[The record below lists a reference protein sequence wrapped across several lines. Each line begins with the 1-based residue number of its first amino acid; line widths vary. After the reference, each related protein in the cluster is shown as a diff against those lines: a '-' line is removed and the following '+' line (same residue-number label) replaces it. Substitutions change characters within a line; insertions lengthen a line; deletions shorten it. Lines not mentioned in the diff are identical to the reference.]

1 MLAPVGE
8 GVGANWDARSPAPP
22 PKSGGKRKGGGGNGG
37 NNGTWS
43 PRSCLLV
50 RDFLVPCLDSGCYGD
65 DLQWLN
71 RRRGVF
77 LIRWTH
83 QGSKSFNREG
93 PNVFRDWSILKRKW
107 DEHDPNRLSKAKQ
120 RVRAAFRKLPNVRRI
135 NDGAAPHRIYRIKDI
150 GVYLKPWK
158 EPKEKKR
165 KKKPRQPC
173 GCAPGDPSCRH
184 MPRGHSEQEQGAASS
199 TGAEEDDDDDDDY
212 NYMEDGEEDCGGED
226 YEAPVDS
233 KSAVSLSANGSVWS
247 SLHSLTEEVSVSREV
262 VAGEDHQDE
271 SSLSPSWGPADME
284 AVQALLSIRHGRPLP
299 PMTAPTQAPPVAPP
313 GGGGGAV
320 ALQSSQPTT
329 ALTTTASGMDA
340 TAAPRTEA
348 KDQSTVSAE
357 LRVTSNGVAPPPADG
372 EASLAPHSVH
382 VFKELL
388 AAALSS
394 APRPAQ
400 PATVTGDSPHMFWAD
415 AAPARH
421 GEQPPQKQLHTM
433 AAASVKGPC
442 LQDFGI
448 ESEPV
453 PSYEAAKG
461 TAVVPCSVATGAA
474 THSGGWTD
482 QPSAYSSSSSSWLD
496 RNEPLRPD
504 GCWTTR

>member
-1 MLAPVGE
+1 MIAPGGE
-8 GVGANWDARSPAPP
+8 DVAAGWEARSAAPAP
-22 PKSGGKRKGGGGNGG
+22 KGGGKRRGGG
-37 NNGTWS
+37 NGTWS

-107 DEHDPNRLSKAKQ
+107 DERDPNRLSKAKQ

-165 KKKPRQPC
+165 KKKQRPQQPC
-173 GCAPGDPSCRH
+173 GCVPGDPNCH
-184 MPRGHSEQEQGAASS
+184 HHLRGHPEPEQGATSS
-199 TGAEEDDDDDDDY
+199 TGAEDDDADDDD
-212 NYMEDGEEDCGGED
+212 YMEDGEEDYTGL
-226 YEAPVDS
+226 AS
-233 KSAVSLSANGSVWS
+233 KSAAPLSSITTNGSVWS
-247 SLHSLTEEVSVSREV
+247 SLHSLTEGV
-262 VAGEDHQDE
+262 EDQDE
-271 SSLSPSWGPADME
+271 PPTSSWGPADME

-299 PMTAPTQAPPVAPP
+299 PMTAPTQPS
-313 GGGGGAV
+313 GGGN
-320 ALQSSQPTT
+320 
-329 ALTTTASGMDA
+329 
-340 TAAPRTEA
+340 TAAPPPAAQSPQPAMGPMVVQHTEA
-348 KDQSTVSAE
+348 KEQFTVPAE
-357 LRVTSNGVAPPPADG
+357 LRVTANGVAHPPAEG
-372 EASLAPHSVH
+372 ETSLAPHSVH
-382 VFKELL
+382 VFKEQL
-388 AAALSS
+388 AAALAS

-400 PATVTGDSPHMFWAD
+400 PETVTGDSPHMFWAD

-421 GEQPPQKQLHTM
+421 GEQQQQQQQQLHTM
-433 AAASVKGPC
+433 AAASVEGSYPQGFAVK
-442 LQDFGI
+442 
-448 ESEPV
+448 SEPV
-453 PSYEAAKG
+453 ASYEAAV
-461 TAVVPCSVATGAA
+461 ACAVATGVAA
-474 THSGGWTD
+474 HSGGWTD
-482 QPSAYSSSSSSWLD
+482 QSSAYSSSSSSWLD